1 MSTNV
6 RVGNRQLTAELICQH
21 VSRSSLLP
29 QLLREMILDR
39 VLAQWEPSSTA
50 ELADGRAAFEQCY
63 QQLAGLTH
71 SRNLSQAQLTK
82 IAERTVKLHQFKQG
96 IWGGK
101 LGSYFL
107 ERKSHLDRVV
117 FSVMQLDNGSIAQE
131 LYFQIQAGE
140 APFAELALKYSQ
152 GVEAQVGGKVGPIS
166 IANLHPDM
174 ARQIGLLQ
182 PGQVSPLFII
192 NNAYIFVQL
201 EETLPAQFDDNLRQ
215 SLLDELFE
223 KWLQAQISSEIG
235 LISLETDFIPPDF
248 MTNSQRVIVAE
259 QTTNGLKLLFPAA
272 PNANETPVN
281 LQSES
286 TGLEH
291 GNPGLLKS
299 QLGAIS
305 NPPVVELER
314 ATAPAIEPNSPPDQF
329 VLERGDTGLLLA
341 QLGDIASPPATSAT
355 DAAPAIEPNSS
366 PEPFVL
372 ERGDTGL
379 LLAQLGDIASPP
391 ATSATDAAPAIEPT
405 SPPEPFVLERGDTG
419 LLLAQLGDIAS
430 PPTKTVEKPEKPS
443 SFNTTSGFFL
453 ATEAAPITY
462 ISDLDREFDTHK
474 WLAIL
479 AIVVTTL
486 ALSLGSFCQLRS
498 TGLSNTPLQQQAK

>member
-39 VLAQWEPSSTA
+39 VLAQWTPASTA
-50 ELADGRAAFEQCY
+50 ELAEGRAAFEQCY
-63 QQLAGLTH
+63 QQLAGLTQ
-71 SRNLSQAQLTK
+71 SRNMNQVQLTK
-82 IAERTVKLHQFKQG
+82 IAERTVKLQQFKQG

-101 LGSYFL
+101 LGSYYL
-107 ERKSHLDRVV
+107 ERKSQLDRVV
-117 FSVMQLDNGSIAQE
+117 FSVMQIADGTIAQE
-131 LYFQIQAGE
+131 LYFQIQSGE
-140 APFAELALKYSQ
+140 TPFAKLAQKYSQ
-152 GVEAQVGGKVGPIS
+152 GVEAQAGGRVGPIS

-174 ARQIGLLQ
+174 ARQIALLQ

-201 EETLPAQFDDNLRQ
+201 AETLPAQFDDNLRQ

-248 MTNSQRVIVAE
+248 MTNSQRVIVEE
-259 QTTNGLKLLFPAA
+259 QATNSLKLLFPAD

-286 TGLEH
+286 VGLEH

-299 QLGAIS
+299 QLGTIS

-314 ATAPAIEPNSPPDQF
+314 AVAPKIEPSSPPETFVLERGDTGLLLAQLGDIASPHTTADSDTPPSIEPNSPPEKF

-341 QLGDIASPPATSAT
+341 QLGDIASPPAAMT
-355 DAAPAIEPNSS
+355 EQ
-366 PEPFVL
+366 PEP
-372 ERGDTGL
+372 
-379 LLAQLGDIASPP
+379 
-391 ATSATDAAPAIEPT
+391 
-405 SPPEPFVLERGDTG
+405 
-419 LLLAQLGDIAS
+419 
-430 PPTKTVEKPEKPS
+430 PS
-443 SFNTTSGFFL
+443 RSFNTPSGFFL

-462 ISDLDREFDTHK
+462 ISDLDREFDAQK

-486 ALSLGSFCQLRS
+486 ALSLGSFYQLRS
-498 TGLSNTPLQQQAK
+498 TGLSNTPLEQQQQSK

>member
-1 MSTNV
+1 MFTNV

-39 VLAQWEPSSTA
+39 VLAQWEPSSMA

-82 IAERTVKLHQFKQG
+82 IAERTVKLQQFKQG

-107 ERKSHLDRVV
+107 ERKSQLDRIV
-117 FSVMQLDNGSIAQE
+117 FSVMQLDDGSIAQE
-131 LYFQIQAGE
+131 LYFRVKSGE
-140 APFAELALKYSQ
+140 TPFAELALKYSQ
-152 GVEAQVGGKVGPIS
+152 GVEAQAGGKVGPMP

-192 NNAYIFVQL
+192 NNAFIFVQL
-201 EETLPAQFDDNLRQ
+201 NEMIPAQFDDTLRQ

-223 KWLQAQISSEIG
+223 KWLQAQIAGEIG
-235 LISLETDFIPPDF
+235 LISVKTDFIPPDF

-259 QTTNGLKLLFPAA
+259 QTTNGLKLLFPAT
-272 PNANETPVN
+272 PNDDRIPAQPR
-281 LQSES
+281 SES
-286 TGLEH
+286 VGLERGETGL
-291 GNPGLLKS
+291 LRS

-305 NPPVVELER
+305 NSPATELER
-314 ATAPAIEPNSPPDQF
+314 STAPAIEINSPPEQFFLERGDTGLLLAQLGDIANPSDAPDPDVAPAIEINSPPEQFVLERGDTGLLLAQLGDIANPPAAPDPDVAPAIETNSPPEQF

-341 QLGDIASPPATSAT
+341 QLGDIASPPAA
-355 DAAPAIEPNSS
+355 
-366 PEPFVL
+366 
-372 ERGDTGL
+372 
-379 LLAQLGDIASPP
+379 
-391 ATSATDAAPAIEPT
+391 
-405 SPPEPFVLERGDTG
+405 
-419 LLLAQLGDIAS
+419 
-430 PPTKTVEKPEKPS
+430 TVEKRAS
-443 SFNTTSGFFL
+443 SFNTTSSFFL
-453 ATEAAPITY
+453 PAEAAPITY
-462 ISDLDREFDTHK
+462 ISDLDREFDSHK

-479 AIVVTTL
+479 AITVTTL
-486 ALSLGSFCQLRS
+486 ALSLGSFFQLKS
-498 TGLSNTPLQQQAK
+498 TGLSNQPLQQQQPK

>member
-6 RVGNRQLTAELICQH
+6 RVGNRQITAELICQH

-39 VLAQWEPSSTA
+39 ALAQWEPTSTA
-50 ELADGRAAFEQCY
+50 ELAEGRAAFEQCY
-63 QQLAGLTH
+63 QQLAGLTQ
-71 SRNLSQAQLTK
+71 SRNMSQVQLTR
-82 IAERTVKLHQFKQG
+82 IAERTVKLQQFKQG

-101 LGSYFL
+101 IGSYFL
-107 ERKSHLDRVV
+107 ERKSQLDRVV
-117 FSVMQLDNGSIAQE
+117 FSVMQIADGSIAQE
-131 LYFQIQAGE
+131 LYFRVQSGE
-140 APFAELALKYSQ
+140 TPFAELALKHSQ
-152 GVEAQVGGKVGPIS
+152 GVEAQAGGKVGPIS

-201 EETLPAQFDDNLRQ
+201 EESLPAQFDDNLRQ

-259 QTTNGLKLLFPAA
+259 QTTNGLKLLFPADSH
-272 PNANETPVN
+272 PNETPTD
-281 LQSES
+281 LQPES
-286 TGLEH
+286 VGLEH

-305 NPPVVELER
+305 NPPVAELE
-314 ATAPAIEPNSPPDQF
+314 PANTPEIEPNSPPEQF

-341 QLGDIASPPATSAT
+341 QLGDIASPPVTSES
-355 DAAPAIEPNSS
+355 DAAPEIEPNSP
-366 PEPFVL
+366 PEQFVL

-379 LLAQLGDIASPP
+379 LLAQLGDIASPH
-391 ATSATDAAPAIEPT
+391 
-405 SPPEPFVLERGDTG
+405 
-419 LLLAQLGDIAS
+419 
-430 PPTKTVEKPEKPS
+430 TKMVEKPEQPS

-453 ATEAAPITY
+453 ANEAAPITY
-462 ISDLDREFDTHK
+462 ISDLDREFDSHK

-479 AIVVTTL
+479 AITVTTL

-498 TGLSNTPLQQQAK
+498 TGLSNTPIPQLQTK

>member
-6 RVGNRQLTAELICQH
+6 RVGNRQMTAELICQH

-39 VLAQWEPSSTA
+39 VLAQWEPTSTA
-50 ELADGRAAFEQCY
+50 ELAEGRAAFEQCY
-63 QQLAGLTH
+63 QQLAGLTQ
-71 SRNLSQAQLTK
+71 SRNMSQVQLTK
-82 IAERTVKLHQFKQG
+82 IAERTVKLQQFKQG

-101 LGSYFL
+101 IGSYFL
-107 ERKSHLDRVV
+107 ERKSQLDRVV
-117 FSVMQLDNGSIAQE
+117 FSVMQIADGSIAQE
-131 LYFQIQAGE
+131 LYFRVQSGE
-140 APFAELALKYSQ
+140 TPFAELALKHSQ
-152 GVEAQVGGKVGPIS
+152 GVEAQAGGKVGPIS

-192 NNAYIFVQL
+192 NHAYVFVQL
-201 EETLPAQFDDNLRQ
+201 EETIPAQFDDNLRQ

-259 QTTNGLKLLFPAA
+259 QTTNGLKLLFPADF
-272 PNANETPVN
+272 NTNETI
-281 LQSES
+281 ES
-286 TGLEH
+286 VGVEH

-314 ATAPAIEPNSPPDQF
+314 ATAPAIEPNSSPEQF

-341 QLGDIASPPATSAT
+341 QLGDIASPPATSEP
-355 DAAPAIEPNSS
+355 DAVPAIEPNSP
-366 PEPFVL
+366 PEQFVL

-391 ATSATDAAPAIEPT
+391 ATSEPDAEPN
-405 SPPEPFVLERGDTG
+405 SPPEKFVLERGDTG
-419 LLLAQLGDIAS
+419 LLLAQLGDISS
-430 PPTKTVEKPEKPS
+430 PPTATVEKPEKPS

-453 ATEAAPITY
+453 ANEAAPIIY
-462 ISDLDREFDTHK
+462 ISDLDREFDSHK

-479 AIVVTTL
+479 AITVTTL

-498 TGLSNTPLQQQAK
+498 TGLSNTPIPQLQTK

>member
-6 RVGNRQLTAELICQH
+6 RVGNRQVTAELICQH
-21 VSRSSLLP
+21 MSRSSLLP
-29 QLLREMILDR
+29 QLLREIILDR
-39 VLAQWEPSSTA
+39 VLAQWEPASTA
-50 ELADGRAAFEQCY
+50 ELAEGRAAFEQCY
-63 QQLAGLTH
+63 QQLAGLTQ
-71 SRNLSQAQLTK
+71 SRNMSQVQLTK
-82 IAERTVKLHQFKQG
+82 IAERTVKLQQFKQG

-107 ERKSHLDRVV
+107 ERKSQLDRVV
-117 FSVMQLDNGSIAQE
+117 FLVMQLTDGSIAQE
-131 LYFQIQAGE
+131 LYFRVQSGE
-140 APFAELALKYSQ
+140 TPFAELALKYSQ
-152 GVEAQVGGKVGPIS
+152 GIEAKAGGKVGPIS

-174 ARQIGLLQ
+174 VRQIERLQ

-192 NNAYIFVQL
+192 NNAYVFVQL
-201 EETLPAQFDDNLRQ
+201 EEMLPAQFDDSLRQ

-248 MTNSQRVIVAE
+248 MTNSQRVIVEE
-259 QTTNGLKLLFPAA
+259 QATNGLKLLFPAD
-272 PNANETPVN
+272 PNANETSVN
-281 LQSES
+281 LQPES
-286 TGLEH
+286 VGLEH

-305 NPPVVELER
+305 NPPVVELQR
-314 ATAPAIEPNSPPDQF
+314 ATAPEIEPSSPPEQF

-341 QLGDIASPPATSAT
+341 QLGDIASPPATSEADT
-355 DAAPAIEPNSS
+355 APEIEPNLP
-366 PEPFVL
+366 PEKFVL

-391 ATSATDAAPAIEPT
+391 P
-405 SPPEPFVLERGDTG
+405 
-419 LLLAQLGDIAS
+419 
-430 PPTKTVEKPEKPS
+430 KTAEKPEKPS

-462 ISDLDREFDTHK
+462 ISDLDREFDPYK

-479 AIVVTTL
+479 AITVTTL
-486 ALSLGSFCQLRS
+486 ALSLGSFYQLRS
-498 TGLSNTPLQQQAK
+498 TGLTNTPLQQQQTK

>member
-6 RVGNRQLTAELICQH
+6 RVGNRQVTAELICQH

-39 VLAQWEPSSTA
+39 VLAQWEPTSTA
-50 ELADGRAAFEQCY
+50 ELAEGRAAFEQCY
-63 QQLAGLTH
+63 QQLAGLTQ
-71 SRNLSQAQLTK
+71 SRNISQAQLTK
-82 IAERTVKLHQFKQG
+82 IAERTVKIQQFKQS

-107 ERKSHLDRVV
+107 ERKSQLDRVV
-117 FSVMQLDNGSIAQE
+117 FSVMQIADGSIAQE

-140 APFAELALKYSQ
+140 TPFAELALKHSQ
-152 GVEAQVGGKVGPIS
+152 GVEAQAGGKVGPIS
-166 IANLHPDM
+166 ISNLHPDM
-174 ARQIGLLQ
+174 ARQIRLLQ

-192 NNAYIFVQL
+192 NNAYVFVQL
-201 EETLPAQFDDNLRQ
+201 EESLPAQFDNNLRQ

-259 QTTNGLKLLFPAA
+259 QTTNGLKLLFPADSN
-272 PNANETPVN
+272 PNETPVN
-281 LQSES
+281 LQPES
-286 TGLEH
+286 VGLEH
-291 GNPGLLKS
+291 GKTGLLKS

-305 NPPVVELER
+305 KPPLIELEI
-314 ATAPAIEPNSPPDQF
+314 ATAPEIEPKSPPEQF

-341 QLGDIASPPATSAT
+341 QLGDISSPPAISDP
-355 DAAPAIEPNSS
+355 DAEPNS
-366 PEPFVL
+366 
-372 ERGDTGL
+372 
-379 LLAQLGDIASPP
+379 
-391 ATSATDAAPAIEPT
+391 
-405 SPPEPFVLERGDTG
+405 PPEQFVLERGDTG

-453 ATEAAPITY
+453 ANEAAPIIY
-462 ISDLDREFDTHK
+462 ISDLDREFDSHK

-479 AIVVTTL
+479 AITVTTL
-486 ALSLGSFCQLRS
+486 ALSLGSFYQLRS
-498 TGLSNTPLQQQAK
+498 TGLSNTPIPQLQTK

>member
-6 RVGNRQLTAELICQH
+6 RVGNRQITAELICQH

-39 VLAQWEPSSTA
+39 VLAQWEPTSTA
-50 ELADGRAAFEQCY
+50 ELAEGRAAFEQCY
-63 QQLAGLTH
+63 QQLAGLTP
-71 SRNLSQAQLTK
+71 SRNMSQVQLTK
-82 IAERTVKLHQFKQG
+82 IAERTVKLQQFKQG

-101 LGSYFL
+101 IGSYFL
-107 ERKSHLDRVV
+107 ERKSQLDRVV
-117 FSVMQLDNGSIAQE
+117 FSVMQIADGSIAQE

-140 APFAELALKYSQ
+140 TPFAELALKHSQ
-152 GVEAQVGGKVGPIS
+152 GVEAQAGGKVGPIS

-192 NNAYIFVQL
+192 NNAYVFVQL
-201 EETLPAQFDDNLRQ
+201 DESLPAQFDDNLRQ

-259 QTTNGLKLLFPAA
+259 QTTNGLKLLFPADSHS
-272 PNANETPVN
+272 NDTPVN
-281 LQSES
+281 LQMES
-286 TGLEH
+286 VGVEH

-299 QLGAIS
+299 QLSAIS
-305 NPPVVELER
+305 HPPVAELER
-314 ATAPAIEPNSPPDQF
+314 ATTPEIEQNSPPEQF

-341 QLGDIASPPATSAT
+341 QLGDIANPPTTS
-355 DAAPAIEPNSS
+355 EPNAT
-366 PEPFVL
+366 PE
-372 ERGDTGL
+372 
-379 LLAQLGDIASPP
+379 
-391 ATSATDAAPAIEPT
+391 IEQN
-405 SPPEPFVLERGDTG
+405 SPPEQFVLERGDTG

-430 PPTKTVEKPEKPS
+430 PPTKMVEKPEQPS

-453 ATEAAPITY
+453 ANEAAPIIY
-462 ISDLDREFDTHK
+462 ISDLDREFDPHK

-479 AIVVTTL
+479 AITVTTL

-498 TGLSNTPLQQQAK
+498 TGLSNSPLQQQQSK